1 MLKSMPQKTIF
12 LSIYNGIRAKNFFH
26 TDTYRELVRD
36 QGLQLVIVIPSSKLA
51 YYQKAFAASNVVFEA
66 LDIVSE
72 PWFGRLLAEIAFNA
86 FGTRTIIF
94 KQKLEYWRF
103 KKLSRFVM
111 KRAINIV
118 LTPFQRPVRR
128 IIRWLD
134 GFVAIDPEVA
144 TLLDKYKPDLVLA
157 PDIVFPLDRIFLR
170 AAKRKGYFVIGLTR
184 SWDNL
189 TSKGV
194 IQVLP
199 DKLILHTTRMKLQA
213 MELVG
218 VPEKN
223 IFVSGPPD
231 YDKYFKPLM
240 TTKEEFCRLLGIP
253 ENRRLILFA
262 PFYDEFTGSAI
273 IMMNELLRAVKDG
286 HLPSDIHFLIRYR
299 PATPEFLPGVIEESR
314 NYTITKPCSMFFKVK
329 NRVQNPTK
337 DWEFSPADV
346 ELLVHS
352 IAFSEMTI
360 NTYSTIAIDAAAADR
375 PIIGI
380 RYDADSHIKPQ
391 NSVVK
396 IADAHDHYREL
407 ERAGGVAL
415 VHDNDELIAAINR
428 YLEHPELD
436 RAGRKKIIRDQIE
449 FTDGLSGKR
458 IAEFIKDELRALV

>member
-1 MLKSMPQKTIF
+1 MAQKTIF

-36 QGLQLVIVIPSSKLA
+36 AGVRLVIVIPSSKLE
-51 YYQKAFAASNVVFEA
+51 YYQKAFAALNVVFEP

-86 FGTRTIIF
+86 FGTRTIVF

-103 KKLSRFVM
+103 KKLSRFVV
-111 KRAINIV
+111 KRTINIV
-118 LTPFQRPVRR
+118 LAPFQKPVRR
-128 IIRWLD
+128 IIRRLD
-134 GFVAIDPEVA
+134 GFVAIDPDVA
-144 TLLDKYKPDLVLA
+144 ALLDKYKPDLVLA

-194 IQVLP
+194 IQILP
-199 DKLILHTTRMKLQA
+199 DKLILHTTRMKKQA
-213 MELVG
+213 VELVG
-218 VPEKN
+218 VPEKD
-223 IFVSGPPD
+223 IYVSGPPD
-231 YDKYFKPLM
+231 YDKYFKPPA
-240 TTKEEFCRLLGIP
+240 TTKNEFCRSLGIS

-262 PFYDEFTGSAI
+262 PFYDEFTGSAV
-273 IMMNELLRAVKDG
+273 IMLNALLRAIKNG
-286 HLPSDIHFLIRYR
+286 RLPNDIHFLIRYR
-299 PATPEFLPGVIEESR
+299 PATPEFSSGVIEESGH
-314 NYTITKPCSMFFKVK
+314 YTVTKPCSMFFRVK
-329 NRVQNPTK
+329 NRAQAPTK

-346 ELLVHS
+346 ELLVNS
-352 IAFSEMTI
+352 IVFSDMTI

-380 RYDADSHIKPQ
+380 RYDADPETKPQ

-407 ERAGGVAL
+407 EQTGGVAL

-436 RAGRKKIIRDQIE
+436 RAGRQKIVHDQIE
-449 FTDGLSGKR
+449 FTDGLSGTR
-458 IAEFIKDELRALV
+458 IAEFIRREVYKK